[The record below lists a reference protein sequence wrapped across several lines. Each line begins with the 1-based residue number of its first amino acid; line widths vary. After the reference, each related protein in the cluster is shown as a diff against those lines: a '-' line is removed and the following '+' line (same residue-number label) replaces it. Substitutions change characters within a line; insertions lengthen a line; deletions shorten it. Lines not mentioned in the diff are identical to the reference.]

1 MPLNNP
7 SPNKHNHV
15 KRLRWLYIV
24 FFGARGIGTN
34 GASARVF
41 KGKEKINMAAR
52 LLSRVASHLLLSF
65 LSPTSIHQKTPK
77 IMFKNTLLSSSPDMV
92 KLRSQFAVLIAPR
105 TERKGGLDRTRRKSQ
120 SGHGVL
126 FMVRGF
132 VLSSLGDE
140 TPKTTGMSPKAQV
153 TTEKQ
158 PPLRDGKGRFSGKK
172 LI

>member
-1 MPLNNP
+1 
-7 SPNKHNHV
+7 
-15 KRLRWLYIV
+15 
-24 FFGARGIGTN
+24 
-34 GASARVF
+34 
-41 KGKEKINMAAR
+41 MAAR

-77 IMFKNTLLSSSPDMV
+77 NMFKNTLLSSSPDMV
-92 KLRSQFAVLIAPR
+92 KLRSQFAVLITPR
-105 TERKGGLDRTRRKSQ
+105 TERKDGLDRTRRKSQ
-120 SGHGVL
+120 SGHSHGVL
-126 FMVRGF
+126 FMVGGF

-172 LI
+172 RT